1 MKGFAWRLAV
11 TAATFGVAGYFAT
24 AIANDAAG
32 PERISL
38 NARKFEYSASEIRLK
53 RGKSVTFV
61 LSASDFVH
69 GFNVPDFNVRADL
82 IPGKTV
88 EVTFTPNRAGKFAFV
103 CDNFCGEGHDRMTGF
118 LIVTDE

>member
-1 MKGFAWRLAV
+1 MKCFAWRLAV
-11 TAATFGVAGYFAT
+11 TAATFGVTGYFVA
-24 AIANDAAG
+24 AIANGAAG

-53 RGKSVTFV
+53 RGKPVTFV

-82 IPGKTV
+82 IPGKMV
-88 EVTFTPNRAGKFAFV
+88 EVTFTPDRAGKFAFV

>member
-1 MKGFAWRLAV
+1 MKSIAWRLVV
-11 TAATFGVAGYFAT
+11 TATTFGVAGYFA
-24 AIANDAAG
+24 AVVANGAAG

-38 NARKFEYSASEIRLK
+38 DARKFEYSASEIRLK
-53 RGKSVTFV
+53 KGKPVTFV

-88 EVTFTPNRAGKFAFV
+88 EVTFTPERTGKFAFV
-103 CDNFCGEGHDRMTGF
+103 CDNFCGEDHDRMTGF
-118 LIVTDE
+118 LIVTGE

>member
-11 TAATFGVAGYFAT
+11 TAATFGVAGYFAA
-24 AIANDAAG
+24 AIANGAAG

>member
-1 MKGFAWRLAV
+1 MKGFAWRLAG

-24 AIANDAAG
+24 AIANGAAG